1 MSNSSLVTY
10 RYLVNNKTNGRDG
23 KKIEKIF
30 VHHMAGNLTVKQCGN
45 VFRNRPASAHYGI
58 NGNAIGQYV
67 DEKNTAWH
75 CGNFNW
81 NQRSIGIEL
90 ANSTGAKGGWQVADS
105 TINTAIRLIADI
117 CKRNGIT
124 KLVYTGDM
132 SGNLCM
138 HRWVASTACP
148 GPYLSKQF
156 KRIETGV
163 NALLG
168 KDISK
173 LQETIKASQKFF
185 GTTADGW
192 ISGQVYDCR
201 KHFQALEDAVDSW
214 DCAGSPFIKAL
225 QTWLKVDADGLL
237 GKDTVTAWQKKIG
250 TDADGYFGPNSLK
263 AWEDYLAKETT
274 TPTTPSS
281 EQSATKT
288 LYRVRKSWDAPKSQA
303 GAYRNLENAKK
314 VADEK
319 GLNVYGDN
327 GTLIYTGKKA
337 STWVDKANAW
347 AKEIADSKYHYVVWK
362 SNVQATKTCP
372 ICTGRKY
379 DNYYGWNCIGFALA
393 VWHHGGGLKNNCN
406 CSAISNGIGEDMYNA
421 KTDADALAMAKKR
434 LGLSELTI
442 IRNKSG
448 IPKAQWKAGDICLQ
462 FSGSTYKHMFY
473 YMGNGKV
480 ADAGNYKS
488 TASQIAVR
496 DASRYSAKIIIRYT
510 GE

>member
-10 RYLVNNKTNGRDG
+10 RYLVNNKTNGRGG

-90 ANSTGAKGGWQVADS
+90 ANSTGAKGGWKVADS
-105 TINTAIRLIADI
+105 TINTAIRLIADV
-117 CKRNGIT
+117 CKRNGIS

-132 SGNLCM
+132 KGNLCM

-214 DCAGSPFIKAL
+214 DCEGSPFVKAL
-225 QTWLKVDADGLL
+225 QKWLKVDDDGLL
-237 GKDTVTAWQKKIG
+237 GKDTVTAWQKLLKNEKCYTGEI
-250 TDADGYFGPNSLK
+250 DGYFGPNSLK
-263 AWEDYLAKETT
+263 AWEEYLSTHDKPITEKTKPEKAVDY
-274 TPTTPSS
+274 
-281 EQSATKT
+281 
-288 LYRVRKSWDAPKSQA
+288 
-303 GAYRNLENAKK
+303 AKK
-314 VADEK
+314 LAAD
-319 GLNVYGDN
+319 NSYR
-327 GTLIYTGKKA
+327 
-337 STWVDKANAW
+337 
-347 AKEIADSKYHYVVWK
+347 YVVWK
-362 SNVQATKTCP
+362 PSDSKTKLCP
-372 ICTGRKY
+372 ICHGYTGKY
-379 DNYYGWNCIGFALA
+379 KGFNCIRF
-393 VWHHGGGLKNNCN
+393 VFSCWYHGGGIPCKHEGAL
-406 CSAISNGIGEDMYNA
+406 ISNAIGDKMYKVSEAEALKLAQNA
-421 KTDADALAMAKKR
+421 IGCKDIKVM
-434 LGLSELTI
+434 
-442 IRNKSG
+442 RNKKGFSDSSL
-448 IPKAQWKAGDICLQ
+448 QVGDACLH
-462 FSGSTYKHMFY
+462 FEKGVYKHIY
-473 YMGNGKV
+473 LYAGNGQMV
-480 ADAGNYKS
+480 DAGNWS
-488 TASQIAVR
+488 NTATQIAVR
-496 DASRYSAKIIIRYT
+496 KRQSCQIIVRYVGK
-510 GE
+510 